1 METLAHNAALAAHIK
16 PLKAAG
22 KRIAFVPTMGALH
35 EGHLSLVRAAKKQA
49 EHVIVSIF
57 VNPTQFGPNEDF
69 EQYPRQTKQDL
80 ALLEA
85 EGAGAVYTPSVEDI
99 YPKQATSTLSAAP
112 EAGMLCGASRPGHF
126 DGVITVVHRLFSLV
140 QPDIALFGEK
150 DFQQLWLIKAMVKE
164 QGLPVEVIGVPT
176 VREADGLA
184 LSSRN
189 QYLSVYQRSL
199 APSLYHAMQ
208 ALAQRMHAQDAP
220 LRSMVTETAAQL
232 KAAGFDLDYL
242 EVRDGTTLA
251 LLETFTPEIHHK
263 ARIFIAARLGNT
275 RLIDNIAVSGA

>member
-1 METLAHNAALAAHIK
+1 
-16 PLKAAG
+16 
-22 KRIAFVPTMGALH
+22 
-35 EGHLSLVRAAKKQA
+35 
-49 EHVIVSIF
+49 
-57 VNPTQFGPNEDF
+57 
-69 EQYPRQTKQDL
+69 
-80 ALLEA
+80 
-85 EGAGAVYTPSVEDI
+85 
-99 YPKQATSTLSAAP
+99 
-112 EAGMLCGASRPGHF
+112 MLCGASRPGHF